1 MSLLPAGTFERYVDR
16 NGNSDSILAVGQDI
30 PIMCVPIPQGARLTR
45 QQGEVLLYAPQ
56 PVQAYHCGLVEI
68 CGYYLPDLNHAKVC
82 ATMDEVKTNFY
93 DAFAKRMHD
102 SAARC
107 ATSGDASEIGLAGEL
122 QRQYSDERNAENS
135 PRMFFQRQVRLGLPY
150 HNAVRSGDANVRE
163 PSTGY
168 DATDY
173 NYLASVPIQAVGE
186 LGSDAW
192 NSYVLWMARNPD
204 VASDWQSE
212 EADLFALPS
221 QWPDQESDL
230 PASATT
236 VDWERWSSVRVLD
249 KSSDFNAFGGFLA
262 QRDLCLC
269 ARLQGVFKP

>member
-1 MSLLPAGTFERYVDR
+1 MTNLGSKGLR
-16 NGNSDSILAVGQDI
+16 S
-30 PIMCVPIPQGARLTR
+30 
-45 QQGEVLLYAPQ
+45 GEVLVYAPQ

-68 CGYYLPDLNHAKVC
+68 RGYYLPDLNHAKIC
-82 ATMDEVKTNFY
+82 DAMDEVKANFY

-107 ATSGDASEIGLAGEL
+107 ATSGDASEIGLTGEL
-122 QRQYSDERNAENS
+122 QRQYPDERDAENS

-173 NYLASVPIQAVGE
+173 NYLASVPIQALSE
-186 LGSDAW
+186 LGSDTF

-204 VASDWQSE
+204 VTSDRQSK
-212 EADLFALPS
+212 EADLFALSS
-221 QWPDQESDL
+221 QWLDQESHTN
-230 PASATT
+230 PAAQPAAAMT
-236 VDWERWSSVRVLD
+236 VDLERWSSVWAFD
-249 KSSDFNAFGGFLA
+249 QSSDFDAFGGFLA
-262 QRDLCLC
+262 QRDL
-269 ARLQGVFKP
+269 RLRTWLHGVFKP